1 MMNQAV
7 AAWIWILVLLV
18 LVPLLAA
25 LIGVL
30 TAR

>member
-7 AAWIWILVLLV
+7 AAWFWILVLLV

-30 TAR
+30 AAR

>member
-7 AAWIWILVLLV
+7 AAWFWILVLLV